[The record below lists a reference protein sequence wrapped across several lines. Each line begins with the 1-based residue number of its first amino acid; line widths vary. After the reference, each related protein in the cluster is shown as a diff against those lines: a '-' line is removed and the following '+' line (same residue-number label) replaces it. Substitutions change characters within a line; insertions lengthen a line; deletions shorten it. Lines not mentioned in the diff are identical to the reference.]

1 MATTIPVSK
10 DVLEQ
15 FNDEKYR
22 LKKQKNKKMTSEQFV
37 AYLLDL
43 SRKVN
48 KT

>member
-1 MATTIPVSK
+1 MSTTIPVSK
-10 DVLEQ
+10 ERLEA

-22 LKKQKNKKMTSEQFV
+22 IKKKLRVSMTGDQFV

-48 KT
+48 K